1 MTNYELV
8 KPGQAPPGALARPV
22 FEAGNYLA
30 IPDLQTWQH
39 YRSQRRRRH
48 NRFLHGWGVVC
59 GLRVVPANDQHRPWA
74 VRVCPGY
81 AISCCGDD
89 IVVPMPT
96 AVDVRD
102 YLWRRPLQNGQPAPV
117 AYVGIQYAEERVRPV
132 PVPPFGCGC
141 AETVYQPSRIRDS
154 FQVDI
159 LWVLPEIAS
168 SAPFDICEKRPAPCP
183 DCLGQPY
190 VFLACITL
198 PASEGDPITY
208 DHIDNWSCRR
218 QI

>member
-1 MTNYELV
+1 MANNELR
-8 KPGQAPPGALARPV
+8 KRMQAPSGTLARPV
-22 FEAGNYLA
+22 FEAENHLA
-30 IPDLQTWQH
+30 AQALQTWQH
-39 YRSQRRRRH
+39 YRRQLLQRH
-48 NRFLHGWGVVC
+48 NHFLHGWGAFC
-59 GLRVVPANDQHRPWA
+59 GLLVVPANDRHRPWA

-81 AISCCGDD
+81 AISCCGDE

-96 AVDVRD
+96 AVDVRE

-132 PVPPFGCGC
+132 PVPPLGCGC
-141 AETVYQPSRIRDS
+141 TETVYQPSRICDS

-159 LWVLPEIAS
+159 VWVLPEIAS
-168 SAPFDICEKRPAPCP
+168 DAPFDICEKRSASCP
-183 DCLGQPY
+183 DCLEKPY

-208 DHIDNWSCRR
+208 NHIDNWSCRR
-218 QI
+218 QV